1 MQHPLNFRQ
10 TLVFRAIL
18 YQALSIIL
26 LATLSIAAV
35 YYYQHAQLE
44 HKVLDAGSGLLDS
57 FVNESRDSIAKGQ
70 ARSFQD
76 AMDNVA
82 RIDEV
87 KETALYAPSGLMTYL
102 SGQITVGKPFVHKEK
117 TGALENPNQEVYEET
132 RGRYRR
138 SDWNLRDHHET
149 EKASKHTSEKESEG
163 RVCADC
169 HFVVPEDL
177 VITADS
183 SAYQLR
189 ENEADFYHALVASQQ
204 CIHCHSNWE
213 DGESVGFLRLTMD
226 TSFVNAQSREIVF
239 GNMAVLA
246 AVVIPA
252 GLAIVLVFYLMLYRP
267 TRLLV
272 ESIDDLTK
280 GDGDL
285 TSRLDDRASSEM
297 GLLSRLFNSF
307 ISKIHDIVVSI
318 KENMVGVH
326 SSARDL
332 HEQGSRISQSNVKI
346 ADHLVTVSN
355 QAQEVQGAASAVDSA
370 IDTIGESFDNVRT
383 VLEQTRSNALENK
396 ASTQAASNS
405 VDDFFE
411 TMATL
416 KDQSKEVVGQLQ
428 QIDTIADQTNLLA
441 LNAAIEA
448 ARAGDHGRGFS
459 VVADEVRNLSNQ
471 TAQLT
476 HSIKEILGEF
486 TQNMERAGMA
496 MNGTREQMDKVS
508 ESSLAT
514 EEELSR
520 ATGQIETL
528 TEEIDTVRNA
538 VHRQTTQTD
547 TIVSTILEAS
557 NEADATLQIAEQLAQ
572 LSRDLM
578 HSVGAVQAETS
589 KFKTHA

>member
-1 MQHPLNFRQ
+1 MQHPLNFHQ
-10 TLVFRAIL
+10 TLVFRVIL

-26 LATLSIAAV
+26 LATLSIGAV
-35 YYYQHAQLE
+35 YYYEHAQLE
-44 HKVLDAGSGLLDS
+44 HKVLDAGSGLLNS

-70 ARSFQD
+70 ARSFQNV
-76 AMDNVA
+76 MDNMA
-82 RIDEV
+82 LIDEV

-102 SGQITVGKPFVHKEK
+102 SGQTTVGKPFVHKEK
-117 TGALENPNQEVYEET
+117 TGALENPNQETYEET

-149 EKASKHTSEKESEG
+149 EKARKHTKEKESEG
-163 RVCADC
+163 RICADC
-169 HFVVPEDL
+169 HFVVPEGL
-177 VITADS
+177 EIAADRS
-183 SAYQLR
+183 VYQMR
-189 ENEADFYHALVASQQ
+189 ENEADFYHSLVADAQ
-204 CIHCHSNWE
+204 CIQCHANWQE
-213 DGESVGFLRLTMD
+213 GESVGLLRLTMD

-285 TSRLDDRASSEM
+285 TSRLDERASSEM

-318 KENMVGVH
+318 KDNMVGVH

-332 HEQGSRISQSNVKI
+332 HEQGSHISHSNLKI
-346 ADHLVTVSN
+346 ADHLTTVSN
-355 QAQEVQGAASAVDSA
+355 QAQDVQEAASAVNSA
-370 IDTIGESFDNVRT
+370 IDTIGESFESVT
-383 VLEQTRSNALENK
+383 AVLEQTRSNALQNK
-396 ASTQAASNS
+396 ASTQATSSS
-405 VDDFFE
+405 VDEFFD

-416 KDQSKEVVGQLQ
+416 KNQSKDVVDQLQ
-428 QIDTIADQTNLLA
+428 QIDIIADQTNLLA

-459 VVADEVRNLSNQ
+459 VVADEVRNLANQ

-476 HSIKEILGEF
+476 RSIKEILGEF
-486 TQNMERAGMA
+486 TSNMDQASTTMGS
-496 MNGTREQMDKVS
+496 TRDQMDKVS
-508 ESSLAT
+508 ASSLAT
-514 EEELSR
+514 EEELER
-520 ATGQIETL
+520 ATGQIESL
-528 TEEIDTVRNA
+528 SGEIDTVRNA
-538 VHRQTTQTD
+538 VHQQTTQTE
-547 TIVSTILEAS
+547 TIASTTLEAS

-572 LSRDLM
+572 LSQDLM

-589 KFKTHA
+589 KFKTNI